1 MASTSLLGLAYTL
14 LVVINNMTKKGL
26 AVEHC
31 SEAFTRCT
39 LSLGCYSALRNLQ
52 ENCLESER
60 HCKRNCI
67 YSIVSLI
74 HTFPAL
80 STCNSSQNELYSVPK
95 RKLEI
100 CEKKV
105 EKTLKTLKND
115 HLPCSLSLKLCEAE
129 TRCSTALFY
138 YRKNCQRLFR
148 KKGITCQPACKRSA
162 KILYSTIQGHH
173 LRRCKCKGQKK
184 DRIWCEIIQNNMENF
199 CGLKRI
205 RQPSLLT
212 TPILDLRIENG
223 QSSYSHGHF
232 LCSFKIVQLVVASIF
247 VLFIFF

>member
-1 MASTSLLGLAYTL
+1 MDSTSFPGLLYTL
-14 LVVINNMTKKGL
+14 IIIIIHAEFGRVATL
-26 AVEHC
+26 EHC
-31 SEAFTRCT
+31 SEAFGRCT
-39 LSLGCYSALRNLQ
+39 LNLGCYNALINLQ
-52 ENCLESER
+52 DNCLETENR
-60 HCKRNCI
+60 CKKSCI

-95 RKLEI
+95 KKLEV

-105 EKTLKTLKND
+105 EKTLKTLNND
-115 HLPCSLSLKLCEAE
+115 HLPCALSLKLCEAE

-148 KKGITCQPACKRSA
+148 KKGISCQPACKRSA
-162 KILYSTIQGHH
+162 KILYSTIEGYH
-173 LRRCKCKGQKK
+173 LRRCKCKGQNK

-205 RQPSLLT
+205 RKTSLHT
-212 TPILDLRIENG
+212 TPILDLTIENG
-223 QSSYSHGHF
+223 QSGYSHGRF
-232 LCSFKIVQLVVASIF
+232 LCSFKAVHLLVTSFIVLS
-247 VLFIFF
+247 L